1 MPPADR
7 RFIFPPRILTGW
19 STRSVKPNGP
29 NGVNGVNGAARCGR
43 PGQRVPWAQAPP
55 ILAAEAVAAG
65 AVVVA
70 AAAVE
75 AAAAADEM
83 AAGVSA
89 CSASQ
94 SVHTL
99 NDLRLG
105 EVRITEHQTRWR

>member
-7 RFIFPPRILTGW
+7 RSIFPPRILTGW
-19 STRSVKPNGP
+19 STRSVKLNGP
-29 NGVNGVNGAARCGR
+29 DGANGAARSGR

-55 ILAAEAVAAG
+55 ILVAAVAAEAVAAG

-75 AAAAADEM
+75 AAADEM

-94 SVHTL
+94 SVHTRD
-99 NDLRLG
+99 DLRLG